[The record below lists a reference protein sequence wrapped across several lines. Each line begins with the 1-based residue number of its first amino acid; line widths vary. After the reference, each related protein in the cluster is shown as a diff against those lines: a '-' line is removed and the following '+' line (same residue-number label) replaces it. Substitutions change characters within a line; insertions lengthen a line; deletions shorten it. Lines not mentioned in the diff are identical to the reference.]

1 MKTLKRVVKELRR
14 EKNRVQSEL
23 QRISDALDAL
33 QKLGRRELKREVK
46 KVRRISA
53 AGRKRI
59 AAAQRARWA
68 KLRKAV

>member
-1 MKTLKRVVKELRR
+1 MKMLKRVVRDLQK

-23 QRISDALDAL
+23 RRISNALDAL
-33 QKLGRRELKREVK
+33 QRLGRRELKRDVK
-46 KVRRISA
+46 KVRKFSLA
-53 AGRKRI
+53 ARKKM